1 MKVRRILIMLM
12 MMFMID
18 DVDVDVDD
26 DNGTMLLMM
35 KVAGADDNDDF
46 GEDGG
51 SADDGADVGNAEVDI
66 FWDVMNVTKEC
77 R

>member
-1 MKVRRILIMLM
+1 

-18 DVDVDVDD
+18 DVDVDVDVDD

-51 SADDGADVGNAEVDI
+51 YGGSADDGADVGNAEVDI

>member
-1 MKVRRILIMLM
+1 M

-18 DVDVDVDD
+18 DVDVGVDVDD

-35 KVAGADDNDDF
+35 KVAGVDDNDDF
-46 GEDGG
+46 GEDGGHGG